1 MRKLLIL
8 PGSCEGLGGTLV
20 SLSMLLEGCK
30 IHQMEERLCVLVRSG
45 SPMEKYLRKFGQDY
59 CLQAIPALSQVEFF
73 KQAIQWV
80 SKQPKDYPLL
90 LDNCA
95 YNYLLPT
102 FLMLAPKLRLS
113 GRSVYYFCHDLTRS
127 NKVLGYVARKLIFS
141 CLSPRAICNS
151 SFTADNV
158 RNLMP
163 NIKGILYQPVNS
175 KRFNDI
181 PLEFPPLELQK
192 ILQSK
197 SRIILTPS
205 RINSIENGKNG
216 DKNLRGLIPVLAHLK
231 VMGYEYHQVI
241 IGEDDSPDKSNSHK
255 LLKLAEEFGVSDRF
269 TILPATVTIE
279 EYYKCADLIV
289 TLAPREAFGRTVI
302 EGLAC
307 GVPVIG
313 SKTGGIGEI
322 MSNFAPEWMVDPEDP
337 KAAAETIVRVST
349 DANTVKVLE
358 KARDWVHSEC
368 SVTSYA
374 KKMME
379 ITGIALPDNN
389 KQELVKVS

>member
-30 IHQMEERLCVLVRSG
+30 IHQMEERLCVLVRSD

-59 CLQAIPALSQVEFF
+59 CLQVIPALSQVEFF

-80 SKQPKDYPLL
+80 SKQPKHYPLL

-163 NIKGILYQPVNS
+163 NIKGILYQV
-175 KRFNDI
+175 
-181 PLEFPPLELQK
+181 
-192 ILQSK
+192 
-197 SRIILTPS
+197 
-205 RINSIENGKNG
+205 GK
-216 DKNLRGLIPVLAHLK
+216 
-231 VMGYEYHQVI
+231 E
-241 IGEDDSPDKSNSHK
+241 
-255 LLKLAEEFGVSDRF
+255 
-269 TILPATVTIE
+269 
-279 EYYKCADLIV
+279 
-289 TLAPREAFGRTVI
+289 
-302 EGLAC
+302 
-307 GVPVIG
+307 
-313 SKTGGIGEI
+313 
-322 MSNFAPEWMVDPEDP
+322 
-337 KAAAETIVRVST
+337 
-349 DANTVKVLE
+349 
-358 KARDWVHSEC
+358 
-368 SVTSYA
+368 
-374 KKMME
+374 
-379 ITGIALPDNN
+379 
-389 KQELVKVS
+389 